1 MSGLLIDTLKE
12 DLDPYIAEQLNTNKE
27 LRNVAETYLQEILVN
42 KQLLSTDV
50 FTTTSEL
57 DSDKSK
63 EQTKTIT
70 EEIAELES
78 RQRQLDVKLGEIT
91 NENRDTVIGVSQ
103 NLNTATSKIENDLE
117 LEILTILKN
126 LDEQKISLNSRNTE
140 KNVRA
145 MASDYSILM
154 NVDSILDIFELPTL
168 CRLCIMQGNYQ
179 EALEIATLVKMF
191 AIKYSKLDTFR
202 IMQLQI
208 EQELRL
214 MTKGIIKLLN
224 TNLKQSN
231 ILKIFQILNRPDIIP
246 VIEDTNENQNSAESR
261 EKPLKLIYLNSR
273 YKFIISEVESL
284 KPLLKLKKW
293 TYVKRYLEIYREYLF
308 NSLSIYHA
316 IFGTNFLDSL
326 NLENQFM
333 INMYVKALLDP
344 LTKVLREHLAESSSD
359 EAETDFVNKRD
370 GVILQV
376 IYLCRSLA
384 KYGVDFESAITWK
397 LCMEEPIVISEADWS
412 RNLAKVKKFRA

>member
-1 MSGLLIDTLKE
+1 MSGLLIDALKQ
-12 DLDPYIAEQLNTNKE
+12 DLDPHIAEQLSTNKE

-42 KQLLSTDV
+42 NQLLSTDV

-57 DSDKSK
+57 DTDKNK

-78 RQRQLDVKLGEIT
+78 RQRELDVQLGEIT
-91 NENRDTVIGVSQ
+91 NANRETVIGVNQ
-103 NLNTATSKIENDLE
+103 NLNTATRKIETDLE
-117 LEILTILKN
+117 LEIQKILEN
-126 LDEQKISLNSRNTE
+126 LDEQKITLTSRSTE
-140 KNVRA
+140 KDVRA
-145 MASDYSILM
+145 MAADNSILM

-202 IMQLQI
+202 IMQTQI

-246 VIEDTNENQNSAESR
+246 VIEGNDPKNNSTEAR
-261 EKPLKLIYLNSR
+261 EKALKLIYLNSR

-284 KPLLKLKKW
+284 RPLLKLKKW
-293 TYVKRYLEIYREYLF
+293 TYVKQYLEIYREYLF
-308 NSLSIYHA
+308 NSLSIYQA
-316 IFGTNFLDSL
+316 IFGRNSLDSL
-326 NLENQFM
+326 NLENLFM
-333 INMYVKALLDP
+333 VNMYIKALLDP
-344 LTKVLREHLAESSSD
+344 LTKVLKEHLAHPAAD
-359 EAETDFVNKRD
+359 EVETDFVNRRD

-384 KYGVDFESAITWK
+384 KYGFDFESAITWH
-397 LCMEEPIVISEADWS
+397 LCVEEPIIISEEDWS

>member
-12 DLDPYIAEQLNTNKE
+12 DLDPHLAEQLSSNKE
-27 LRNVAETYLQEILVN
+27 LRQVAENYLQEILVN
-42 KQLLSTDV
+42 KQLLSTDI

-57 DSDKSK
+57 DTDKSK
-63 EQTKTIT
+63 EKTKTIT

-78 RQRQLDVKLGEIT
+78 RQRQLDVQLGEIT
-91 NENRDTVIGVSQ
+91 NEHRETVIGVSQ
-103 NLNTATSKIENDLE
+103 NLNTATSKIETDLE
-117 LEILTILKN
+117 LEIETILKS
-126 LDEQKISLNSRNTE
+126 LDDHKITLNSRNTE

-145 MASDYSILM
+145 MSSDNSILM

-179 EALEIATLVKMF
+179 EALEVATLVKMF
-191 AIKYSKLDTFR
+191 AIKYSKLETFR

-246 VIEDTNENQNSAESR
+246 VNEGFDSTQNNTEAR
-261 EKPLKLIYLNSR
+261 EKALKLIYLNSR
-273 YKFIISEVESL
+273 YKFITSEVESL
-284 KPLLKLKKW
+284 TPLLKLKKW

-308 NSLSIYHA
+308 NSLSIYQA
-316 IFGTNFLDSL
+316 IFGSNSLYSL
-326 NLENQFM
+326 NLENLFM
-333 INMYVKALLDP
+333 INMYIEALLDP
-344 LTKVLREHLAESSSD
+344 LTVVLKEHLVEPLGEEVD
-359 EAETDFVNKRD
+359 TDFVNKRD

-397 LCMEEPIVISEADWS
+397 LCLEEPILIREADWS

>member
-12 DLDPYIAEQLNTNKE
+12 DLDPYYADQLSSNKE
-27 LRNVAETYLQEILVN
+27 LRQVAESYLQEILVN

-50 FTTTSEL
+50 FTTTSES
-57 DSDKSK
+57 DADKSK
-63 EQTKTIT
+63 EKTKTIT

-78 RQRQLDVKLGEIT
+78 RQRQLDDQLGKIT
-91 NENRDTVIGVSQ
+91 NEHRDTVIGVSQ
-103 NLNTATSKIENDLE
+103 NLDTAMSKIETDLE
-117 LEILTILKN
+117 LEIQKILKD
-126 LDEQKISLNSRNTE
+126 LDDQKVSLNSRSTE

-145 MASDYSILM
+145 MSSDNTILM

-179 EALEIATLVKMF
+179 EALEVATLVKMF

-246 VIEDTNENQNSAESR
+246 VNNETDINLNTTEAR
-261 EKPLKLIYLNSR
+261 EKALKLIYLNSR
-273 YKFIISEVESL
+273 YKFITSEVESL
-284 KPLLKLKKW
+284 KPLLKFKKW

-308 NSLSIYHA
+308 NSLSIFQA
-316 IFGTNFLDSL
+316 IFGSNSLDAANIE
-326 NLENQFM
+326 NLFM
-333 INMYVKALLDP
+333 INTYIKALLDP
-344 LTKVLREHLAESSSD
+344 LTKVLKEHLKEPSAEDESD
-359 EAETDFVNKRD
+359 FLNKRD

-384 KYGVDFESAITWK
+384 KYGVDFESDITWR
-397 LCMEEPIVISEADWS
+397 LCMEEPILIEEAHWS